1 MAKAKVGDRVRF
13 LNAVG
18 GGVVARVDGSMI
30 YVEDEDGFL
39 TPAFDK
45 ECVVVADAKTEQAV
59 AATENDR
66 HPAPRQTAPS
76 VTDEMPT
83 RVAMT
88 VVAPEEKFHE
98 TPEGE
103 KLNMTLAF
111 EPLDTRQLSSTT
123 WDVVLVNDSNYYLSV
138 SLMCRSAGDETWTFL
153 RATSV
158 EPATQVRLVELDSAD
173 IPALDFI
180 AVQYIAYKTDR
191 SFSMKQPA
199 SVELKIDTTKFFKL
213 HCYKDNPYFDN
224 DVIAHEIVQD
234 DTPAGKK
241 KIDVNAAN
249 LRRSMLAS
257 KKAADM
263 RPERKPLMKRQ
274 RHRDPD
280 PSKELVVDLHIAELV
295 DNVRGLSPADMLNR
309 QIDEFREV
317 MDANLRNKGRKIIFI
332 HGKGEGVLRSALLK
346 ELNHRYKGHDVQ
358 DASFREYGFGATQVI
373 IR

>member
-18 GGVVARVDGSMI
+18 GGVVARVDGGMI

-45 ECVVVADAKTEQAV
+45 ECVVVAEAGSQQSARRCDE
-59 AATENDR
+59 AAMDIVSASS
-66 HPAPRQTAPS
+66 PAP
-76 VTDEMPT
+76 
-83 RVAMT
+83 
-88 VVAPEEKFHE
+88 VVPVPNVPDKPEEKFKE

-103 KLNMTLAF
+103 KLNITLAF
-111 EPLDTRQLSSTT
+111 EPLDIRQLSSTT

-138 SLMCRSAGDETWTFL
+138 SLLCRGAGDESWTFL

-158 EPATQVRLVELDSAD
+158 EPATQVRLAELDSTD
-173 IPALDFI
+173 IPALDFVAI
-180 AVQYIAYKTDR
+180 QYIAYKTER

-234 DTPAGKK
+234 DVPAGKK
-241 KIDVNAAN
+241 KVDVNPAN

-274 RHRDPD
+274 RHRDTD
-280 PSKELVVDLHIAELV
+280 PTKELVVDLHITELV

-309 QIDEFREV
+309 QIDEFRAV
-317 MDANLRNKGRKIIFI
+317 MDANLRNNGRKIIFI
-332 HGKGEGVLRSALLK
+332 HGKGEGVLRGALIK
-346 ELNHRYKGHDVQ
+346 ELTHRYKGHDVQ
-358 DASFREYGFGATQVI
+358 DASFREYGYGATQVI

>member
-39 TPAFDK
+39 TPVFDK
-45 ECVVVADAKTEQAV
+45 ECVVVAESKQPQMSAGIVVENDKFP
-59 AATENDR
+59 AATSAVSM
-66 HPAPRQTAPS
+66 HATSQS
-76 VTDEMPT
+76 V
-83 RVAMT
+83 MT
-88 VVAPEEKFHE
+88 PVVPEEAFHE

-103 KLNMTLAF
+103 KLNITLAF
-111 EPLDTRQLSSTT
+111 EPLDIRQLSSTT

-138 SLMCRSAGDETWTFL
+138 SLLSRGAGDEMWTFL
-153 RATSV
+153 RATSI
-158 EPATQVRLVELDSAD
+158 EPATQVRLVEIDSTD
-173 IPALDFI
+173 IPAMDFLT
-180 AVQYIAYKTDR
+180 VQYIAYKTER

-224 DVIAHEIVQD
+224 DVIAHEIVLND
-234 DTPAGKK
+234 IPAGKK
-241 KIDVNAAN
+241 KVEINAGI

-274 RHRDPD
+274 RHRDTD
-280 PSKELVVDLHIAELV
+280 PNKELVVDLHITELV
-295 DNVRGLSPADMLNR
+295 DNIRGLTPADMLNR
-309 QIDEFREV
+309 QIDEFRDV

-332 HGKGEGVLRSALLK
+332 HGKGEGVLRGALLK

>member
-18 GGVVARVDGSMI
+18 GGIVARVDGSML

-39 TPAFDK
+39 TPAFDR
-45 ECVVVADAKTEQAV
+45 ECVVVADPKPHVPSGVV
-59 AATENDR
+59 AETDR
-66 HPAPRQTAPS
+66 HRSAVVAETPLH
-76 VTDEMPT
+76 
-83 RVAMT
+83 VAMPSPA
-88 VVAPEEKFHE
+88 VQDEKFHE

-103 KLNMTLAF
+103 KLNVTLAF
-111 EPLDTRQLSSTT
+111 DPLDIRQLSSTT

-138 SLMCRSAGDETWTFL
+138 SLMCRGAGDESWTFL

-173 IPALDFI
+173 IPALDFV

-224 DVIAHEIVQD
+224 DVIALEIVQD
-234 DTPAGKK
+234 DVPAGKK
-241 KIDVNAAN
+241 KVDAAA

-280 PSKELVVDLHIAELV
+280 PTKELVVDLHITELV

-309 QIDEFREV
+309 QIDEFRDV
-317 MDANLRNKGRKIIFI
+317 MDANLRNKGRKIVFI
-332 HGKGEGVLRSALLK
+332 HGKGEGVLRGALLK

>member
-13 LNAVG
+13 LNDVG
-18 GGVVARVDGSMI
+18 GGVVARVDGGMV

-39 TPAFDK
+39 TPVLDR
-45 ECVVVADAKTEQAV
+45 ECVVVADAASMEP
-59 AATENDR
+59 ER
-66 HPAPRQTAPS
+66 PRG
-76 VTDEMPT
+76 
-83 RVAMT
+83 
-88 VVAPEEKFHE
+88 VVAETDRRRPVADNQETPRPQQAAMAPKPQPEEKFHE

-103 KLNMTLAF
+103 KLNVTLAF
-111 EPLDTRQLSSTT
+111 EPLDIRQLSSTT
-123 WDVVLVNDSNYYLSV
+123 WDVVLVNDSNYYLSL
-138 SLMCRSAGDETWTFL
+138 SLLCRGAGDESWTFL

-158 EPATQVRLVELDSAD
+158 EPAMQVRLAEVDSAD
-173 IPALDFI
+173 IPALDFM
-180 AVQYIAYKTDR
+180 AVQYIAYKTDG

-213 HCYKDNPYFDN
+213 HCYKPNPYFDS
-224 DVIAHEIVQD
+224 DVIALEIVTD
-234 DTPAGKK
+234 DVPVGKK
-241 KIDVNAAN
+241 KVDADA
-249 LRRSMLAS
+249 LRRAMLAS

-274 RHRDPD
+274 RHRDTD
-280 PSKELVVDLHIAELV
+280 PTKELVVDLHITELV
-295 DNVRGLSPADMLNR
+295 DNVRGLTPADMLNR

-332 HGKGEGVLRSALLK
+332 HGKGEGVLRNALLK
-346 ELNHRYKGHDVQ
+346 ELTHRYKGHDVQ

>member
-1 MAKAKVGDRVRF
+1 MAKAKVGDIVRF

-18 GGVVARVDGSMI
+18 GGVVARVEGSMV

-39 TPAFDK
+39 TPALDK
-45 ECVVVADAKTEQAV
+45 ECVVVADAASRQA
-59 AATENDR
+59 E
-66 HPAPRQTAPS
+66 PPKG
-76 VTDEMPT
+76 
-83 RVAMT
+83 
-88 VVAPEEKFHE
+88 VVAETDRQRKATPPVTPHITTVPQQIPEEKFHE

-103 KLNMTLAF
+103 KLNVTLAF
-111 EPLDTRQLSSTT
+111 EPLDLRQLSSTT

-138 SLMCRSAGDETWTFL
+138 SLSCRGAGDESWTFL

-158 EPATQVRLVELDSAD
+158 EPATQVRLAEVDSTD

-180 AVQYIAYKTDR
+180 AVQYIAYKTDS

-213 HCYKDNPYFDN
+213 HCYKDNPYFDT
-224 DVIAHEIVQD
+224 DVIAHEIVTD
-234 DTPAGKK
+234 DVPAGKK
-241 KIDVNAAN
+241 KVDVSA

-263 RPERKPLMKRQ
+263 RPERRPLMKRQ

-280 PSKELVVDLHIAELV
+280 PTKELVVDLHIAELV
-295 DNVRGLSPADMLNR
+295 DNVRGLTPADMLNR

-332 HGKGEGVLRSALLK
+332 HGKGEGVLRGALIK
-346 ELNHRYKGHDVQ
+346 ELTHRYKGHDVQ